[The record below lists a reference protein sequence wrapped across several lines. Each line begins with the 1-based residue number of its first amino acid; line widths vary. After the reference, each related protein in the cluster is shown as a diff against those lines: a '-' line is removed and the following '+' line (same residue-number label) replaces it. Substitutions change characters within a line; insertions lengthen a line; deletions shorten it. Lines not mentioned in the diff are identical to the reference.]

1 MLHKRNR
8 TTGEPFHIRRVKP
21 YMRNVRLKIMIIPV
35 AVAVIFLTAALADEG
50 TPVKIAFDSSS
61 KRIDLVSEHEL
72 PDYTH
77 AERGSIRFFRG
88 RLDQPEDYVT
98 FFHDGVRT
106 AKIAD
111 LKSIE
116 KVQAQFAVWRLRYR
130 SGSKNT
136 PRIHDLAVSFI
147 PLSPDT
153 NKPERR
159 VYVLLND
166 LSLIDWSGDE
176 R

>member
-1 MLHKRNR
+1 
-8 TTGEPFHIRRVKP
+8 
-21 YMRNVRLKIMIIPV
+21 MRNNNVKIILIPLII
-35 AVAVIFLTAALADEG
+35 ALILLSSAIADEG
-50 TPVKIAFDSSS
+50 TPVTIAFDSSS
-61 KRIDLVSEHEL
+61 KRIDLLTEREL
-72 PDYTH
+72 PDYIRV
-77 AERGSIRFFRG
+77 ERGSIRFFRG

-111 LKSIE
+111 LQSIE
-116 KVQAQFAVWRLRYR
+116 KVQPQFAVWRLRYR

-136 PRIHDLAVSFI
+136 PRIHDLAVSFV
-147 PLSPDT
+147 PLSPNT

-159 VYVLLND
+159 VYVLLDD
-166 LSLIDWSGDE
+166 LSLIDWGGNE